1 MTTDLASQK
10 AYFERLDAS
19 KYRADAPC
27 DTGMT
32 WMMLDNLAHCVDSS
46 HQYRVN
52 FVDPVGM
59 FCSNRGSLRG
69 VFSGLFPVTIAR
81 DGRWPNFHVKVG
93 VSFDSPMEGSVMV
106 VRFGLATPAGP
117 MPVRSTGP
125 GVLGYRTATV
135 VQNPAGAT
143 AAWVIDGFIEDID
156 PDNAPLSKITIPG
169 IGGGSQA
176 TSQHV
181 MARWTVELELT
192 EDEAHTYG
200 YLHGVQV
207 REYPSS

>member
-19 KYRADAPC
+19 KFRADAPC

-59 FCSNRGSLRG
+59 YFFGAGGNLRG

-81 DGRWPNFHVKVG
+81 DGRWPNFHVKVAAMYQA
-93 VSFDSPMEGSVMV
+93 STSYVMQ

-117 MPVRSTGP
+117 LPVRSTGP
-125 GVLGYRTATV
+125 GVLGYRSATMSG
-135 VQNPAGAT
+135 GAPV
-143 AAWVIDGFIEDID
+143 AWVIDDFIEDVD
-156 PDNAPLSKITIPG
+156 PDNAPLSKVTIPG
-169 IGGGSQA
+169 VGGGTQS

-181 MARWTVELELT
+181 MARWTVELEL
-192 EDEAHTYG
+192 ENNEGPGSG